1 MFTNNQEFYKICF
14 DNSREGI
21 IVIDEFGKILLAN
34 IAVEN
39 IFGYKTEELINE
51 SVSILLPKSIK
62 QKHEKLVA
70 SFHEKPFHRNNF
82 DKRDLYGIHKN
93 GQKVEVLIGLNYF
106 QIEDKHYVKASISDI
121 SDYKKKEQIFRNINY
136 KLEQELQD
144 KYKELS
150 AKNKQLR
157 ETNKVLL
164 EEINNKIIA
173 EKKAKSALEKEIELN
188 NLKTKFISLASH
200 EFRTPLSGILTSVTL
215 IDKHSKKNNP
225 EKIEKHVVQIKSMV
239 NHLNNILFDFL
250 ALEQL
255 SNSNITYRYKTLN
268 PFELIN
274 KIIEETKLILK
285 KNQQINYISHNSNKE
300 VINDYRIISI
310 IITNLLYNAI
320 KYSHV
325 ESIIEIDSKIKQN
338 KLIVS
343 IKDYGMGI
351 PKEDQKHIFE
361 RFFRAKNAMDIQG
374 TGIGLNIIKGH
385 IDGLG
390 GSISFKSKENV
401 GTEFTFELPN
411 YTLNKINLNYYE
423 KGIIN

>member
-1 MFTNNQEFYKICF
+1 MLTNNQEFYKICF

-34 IAVEN
+34 SRVEK
-39 IFGYKTEELINE
+39 IFGYKPEELINE

-62 QKHEKLVA
+62 QKHEQFLA
-70 SFHEKPFHRNNF
+70 GYYDKPFNRNDF

-106 QIEDKHYVKASISDI
+106 QLDEKNYVKAFISDI
-121 SDYKKKEQIFRNINY
+121 SDYKKKEQVIRNKNY
-136 KLEQELQD
+136 QLEQEL
-144 KYKELS
+144 KIKNKELK

-157 ETNKVLL
+157 EANIVLL
-164 EEINNKIIA
+164 EEINNKIAA
-173 EKKAKSALEKEIELN
+173 EKKAKIALEKEIELN

-215 IDKHSKKNNP
+215 IDKHQKNNTI
-225 EKIEKHVVQIKSMV
+225 EKIEKHVNQIKTMV
-239 NHLNNILFDFL
+239 NHLNNILYDFL

-255 SNSNITYRYKTLN
+255 SNSNITYRYKTFN

-274 KIIEETKLILK
+274 KIIEETKSILK
-285 KNQQINYISHNSNKE
+285 KNQQINYSSHNSNKE
-300 VINDYRIISI
+300 IINDYTIISI

-320 KYSHV
+320 KYSH
-325 ESIIEIDSKIKQN
+325 EDSIIEIDSKIKED

-343 IKDYGMGI
+343 IKDYGIGI

-361 RFFRAKNAMDIQG
+361 RFFRAKNAMEIQG

-401 GTEFTFELPN
+401 GTEFSFEVPN
-411 YTLNKINLNYYE
+411 FSIK
-423 KGIIN
+423 